1 MKSFNNYKI
10 KVLNIFYSY
19 NITTNLKS
27 PMSTQLLNIGYTIE
41 TVLKLVFI
49 PMAILNLRYTLLVA
63 FAVSVLAVLRVLKKP
78 QFNKEYAQKI
88 LLNNHGQNLMYI
100 GLGAMGTVNFL
111 FYAPLVLFFAFT
123 LVEYVN
129 QKFKVTKFSDKY
141 MPYVDI
147 IRNQKYYVMEGKCKI
162 EIFYFFFLLC
172 LMPLDFFN
180 KLLKVVLM
188 GQYLLMKF
196 RISQ

>member
-1 MKSFNNYKI
+1 
-10 KVLNIFYSY
+10 
-19 NITTNLKS
+19 
-27 PMSTQLLNIGYTIE
+27 MSTQLLNIGYTIE

-162 EIFYFFFLLC
+162 EIFYFVFLLC